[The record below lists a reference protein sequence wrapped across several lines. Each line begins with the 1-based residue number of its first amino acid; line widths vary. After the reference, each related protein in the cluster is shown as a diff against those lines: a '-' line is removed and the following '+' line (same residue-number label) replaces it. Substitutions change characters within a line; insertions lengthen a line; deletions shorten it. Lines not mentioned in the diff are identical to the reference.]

1 MCRAKAAKQTKETFL
16 LAHLA
21 FFARNYNALT
31 ARRRMT
37 TLLATGMRNLTK
49 CSGLILMLAAAQDV
63 FAAEPWQNALARMPL
78 GLPQSGV
85 RELNRTNCVPL
96 MLNSFQSNG
105 VVKALIFMPGAT
117 DELYFFRRAH
127 ATLTNANPSLLDAV
141 MALTNQT
148 HIQATFQ
155 PPLLL
160 LHTTEDSL
168 DVIAAVKNESTAAKL
183 HQKLVPGRVQ
193 FEDADWG
200 DVRST
205 LKGKLGIGLRPFEN
219 ASDTWHF
226 YRHNFAAC
234 GVTDWEMLETL
245 ALAGRTTFTVNW
257 LTAEFQPDRR
267 EGVAP
272 KLETFPI
279 R

>member
-1 MCRAKAAKQTKETFL
+1 MNRFRL
-16 LAHLA
+16 LIQKRGRPARLRQIWKSAGEPPALLPVAA
-21 FFARNYNALT
+21 FFKGRNWSKWIG
-31 ARRRMT
+31 
-37 TLLATGMRNLTK
+37 LLLLGASLRGA
-49 CSGLILMLAAAQDV
+49 SAG
-63 FAAEPWQNALARMPL
+63 EPWQSELSRMPL
-78 GLPQSGV
+78 NASV
-85 RELNRTNCVPL
+85 TELNRTNCVPL
-96 MLNSFQSNG
+96 MLEAFQSNG

-234 GVTDWEMLETL
+234 GITDWEMLETL